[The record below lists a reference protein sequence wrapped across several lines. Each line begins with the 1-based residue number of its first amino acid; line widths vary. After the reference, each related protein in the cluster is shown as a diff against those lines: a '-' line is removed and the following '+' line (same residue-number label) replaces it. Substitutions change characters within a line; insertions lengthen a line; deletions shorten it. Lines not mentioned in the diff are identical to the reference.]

1 MLKGIERLLKAHGFD
16 PELYD
21 SAEAFYDHASP
32 EEALC
37 VVLDVHLGG
46 MSGIDLKRRL
56 ADDGTSLPVI
66 FITATDNDMVRR
78 AAHDVGCR
86 SEERRVGKGWK
97 TRRWVAQHRK
107 NAADTRPGV

>member
-1 MLKGIERLLKAHGFD
+1 MLKGIERLLKGHGFD
-16 PELYD
+16 QELYD

-56 ADDGTSLPVI
+56 VDDGTSLPGI
-66 FITATDNDMVRR
+66 FITATDNDTLRR
-78 AAHDVGCR
+78 AAHDHGC
-86 SEERRVGKGWK
+86 
-97 TRRWVAQHRK
+97 
-107 NAADTRPGV
+107 AADLQKPLPAKYLVHAIDAASSIPRG